1 MSSPSIAAVTFDCA
15 DAAALG
21 TFWGTVL
28 GRTLADDASSEYA
41 NLPGS
46 PPLMFFAVPEG
57 KAAKNR
63 VHLDIAVD
71 DLPAAVDRAIGLGA
85 KRLGDFDESGFV
97 WTTLA
102 DPEGNEFDLVQG
114 GH

>member
-1 MSSPSIAAVTFDCA
+1 MTNPTIAAVTFDCA

-21 TFWGTVL
+21 TFWASVL
-28 GRTLADDASSEYA
+28 GRTLGDDASSDYA
-41 NLPGS
+41 SLAGS
-46 PPLMFFAVPEG
+46 PPLMFFSVPEG
-57 KAAKNR
+57 KTAKNR

-71 DLPAAVDRAIGLGA
+71 DLPGEVDRAIGLGA

>member
-1 MSSPSIAAVTFDCA
+1 MTNPSVAAITFDCA
-15 DAAALG
+15 DAATLG
-21 TFWGTVL
+21 AFWAEVL
-28 GRTLADDASSEYA
+28 GRTVAADASAEYA
-41 NLPGS
+41 NVPGS

-57 KAAKNR
+57 KTAKNR

-71 DLPAAVDRAIGLGA
+71 DLPTEVDRVVGLGA